1 MVRPGH
7 ERARAGGG
15 VRARTRKWSCLDT
28 NGPDWR
34 RRSGQGSE
42 MVVPGHERALLGA
55 AFAPR
60 PGNGRAWA
68 RTGPS
73 LRRRRDL
80 GAQVR
85 DGLGPAGI
93 LSEGGLG
100 VAQVLDVQLG
110 LNLQTVGAGMLGVVG
125 LADDRLRKGLLDG
138 L

>member
-1 MVRPGH
+1 MVAPEDERALLEAAFVLGLGDMVAPGH
-7 ERARAGGG
+7 ERAR
-15 VRARTRKWSCLDT
+15 L
-28 NGPDWR
+28 
-34 RRSGQGSE
+34 E
-42 MVVPGHERALLGA
+42 A
-55 AFAPR
+55 AFAP
-60 PGNGRAWA
+60 GLGDGRAWT

-73 LRRRRDL
+73 LRRRRGGDS